1 MKKDIRNRDDI
12 EMLINTFY
20 QKVIGDELLGAVFTD
35 VVQVNWIK
43 HLPVMYDFWENT
55 LFYTGNYDGNPLDTH
70 KRLHQMTALTTAHF
84 RQWNLLFA
92 ASVDELFEGEK
103 ASLAKQRAQRISDV
117 MQGKIQPQQTDT
129 NQFY

>member
-12 EMLINTFY
+12 EMLVNTFY
-20 QKVIGDELLGAVFTD
+20 QKVICDELLGTVFMD

-70 KRLHQMTALTTAHF
+70 RRLHQMTVLTAAHF
-84 RQWNLLFA
+84 RKWNMLFA
-92 ASVDELFEGEK
+92 AAVDELFEGEK
-103 ASLAKQRAQRISDV
+103 ASLAKQRALSISAV
-117 MQGKIQPQQTDT
+117 MQENIRQQETDT
-129 NQFY
+129 SQFY